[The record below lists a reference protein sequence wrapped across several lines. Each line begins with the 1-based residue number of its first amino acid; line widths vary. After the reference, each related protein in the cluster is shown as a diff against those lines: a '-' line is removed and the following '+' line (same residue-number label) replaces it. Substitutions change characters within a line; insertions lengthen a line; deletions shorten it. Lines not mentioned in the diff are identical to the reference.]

1 MFLTLSSGQGLSRSG
16 CRQLQINSR
25 ARFLVGLVVAL
36 ILHFLLLSMNF
47 HPPLQLPFPEPGTAR
62 QQVTVIL
69 HSRQEQSEVS
79 GTDRREAAEIQ
90 PLAAEHEIREISATT
105 KVVKESAADVGP
117 RPAAEPEPTISSL
130 GEGNPAEPFPAM
142 EKSTAA
148 ASSAK
153 TFTMPDMPATA
164 ANEAAGLSDTPREK
178 QDSLVRLAGDVVNT
192 ETTGITAAPD
202 SAWMRDAVPLYQSN
216 PPPVYPVL
224 AKKRGYEGVV
234 VLRVLVNSDG
244 TVGDVQVDGSSGYGI
259 LDRAAGRSVS
269 GWVFV
274 PALRYGKPA
283 AMRVK
288 VPVRFTLHDKANPTN

>member
-1 MFLTLSSGQGLSRSG
+1 LTLSSGRGLSRSG
-16 CRQLQINSR
+16 CRQMQINSR

-36 ILHFLLLSMNF
+36 ILHFLLLSINF
-47 HPPLQLPFPEPGTAR
+47 HPPMQLPFPEPGTAR
-62 QQVTVIL
+62 RQVTVIL

-79 GTDRREAAEIQ
+79 GTDRREVAEIQ

-105 KVVKESAADVGP
+105 KVVKESATDVGP
-117 RPAAEPEPTISSL
+117 RPAAEPEPTISPL
-130 GEGNPAEPFPAM
+130 EEGNPAEPFPAM

-153 TFTMPDMPATA
+153 TSAMPDMPPTA
-164 ANEAAGLSDTPREK
+164 ADEAAGLSDTPREK
-178 QDSLVRLAGDVVNT
+178 QDSLVRQAGAVVNT
-192 ETTGITAAPD
+192 ETTSMTAAPD
-202 SAWMRDAVPLYQSN
+202 AAWMRDAVPLYQSN

-244 TVGDVQVDGSSGYGI
+244 TVGDVQVAGSSGYGI

-274 PALRYGKPA
+274 PALRFGKPA

-288 VPVRFTLHDKANPTN
+288 VPVRFTLHDKANSTD